1 MSLSSL
7 FPLDALRALRGLGR
21 LALSALG
28 LLATVMASQSM
39 AAITLYEHEGFRGR
53 AITINSPVANLKGN
67 FFNDVASSAL
77 VDGGNWLVCEDDN
90 FRGRCVVLSP
100 GSYVSLEAVGMQ
112 DNITSVRPQRG
123 NSPQWQAP
131 PPQGAP
137 NYGYYRRPNEQVFEA
152 PVTSVRAVSGTG
164 EQRCWYEQQ
173 AVPGSGNPNVGA
185 AIIGGIIGGVLGH
198 QVGSGRGNDAATAAG
213 AVAGAAI
220 GANSGGGSLPYSRNV
235 RRCDTV
241 GGQAAYY
248 EVSYNFRG
256 QDHYIQMSYPPG
268 RTILVNR
275 LGEPRQ

>member
-1 MSLSSL
+1 MHFNSTARRCTSRWL
-7 FPLDALRALRGLGR
+7 PRAL
-21 LALSALG
+21 LALAGVLAAG
-28 LLATVMASQSM
+28 LAHAGV
-39 AAITLYEHEGFRGR
+39 TLYEHDGFRGR
-53 AITINSPVANLKGN
+53 AVTINSRVPNLKANG
-67 FFNDVASSAL
+67 FNDIASSAY
-77 VDGGNWLVCEDDN
+77 VDNGTWLVCEDDN
-90 FRGRCVVLSP
+90 FRGRCVVLQP
-100 GSYVSLEAVGMQ
+100 GSYGSLESLGMQ
-112 DNITSVRPQRG
+112 DNITSVRPYRRG
-123 NSPQWQAP
+123 EGNWDAA

-152 PVTSVRAVSGTG
+152 PVTSVRAISGTG

-220 GANSGGGSLPYSRNV
+220 GANAGGGSLPYSRNV
-235 RRCDTV
+235 RRCENV
-241 GGQAAYY
+241 GGQASYY
-248 EVSYNFRG
+248 EVTYNFRG